1 MGSREYS
8 FGLRIGYILVS
19 LVMVIEVGDDFLLY
33 LDPLQYAMCNICFI
47 KSLIMLIIVI
57 TGFVLIYKGMKV
69 EHPDN
74 QNSIV
79 LGIVLLVLAVV
90 LDVVVFFNS
99 GGIEGVLRLGG
110 KKVVFWVTARTLINL
125 VGIFFIVH
133 TIHTPKRKK
142 ILAAVLGAV
151 FILSTLNMI
160 FYYPKMMDY
169 YEDMEDFMEGE
180 EEQEKFNYFMEE
192 SNEPTV
198 KEMLEKYDEEKKPLL
213 VHIIIKNI
221 LELIIAFVF
230 FSSVFFNRDDY
241 DEYDEYD
248 DNSYESER
256 SWRRY

>member
-169 YEDMEDFMEGE
+169 YEDMEDFIANVEDEHLAELLEVAINGKGAFRQFKDVLLNYPE
-180 EEQEKFNYFMEE
+180 EEERWFKFKDDRMRERALEWLEDIDVTLSEE
-192 SNEPTV
+192 
-198 KEMLEKYDEEKKPLL
+198 
-213 VHIIIKNI
+213 
-221 LELIIAFVF
+221 
-230 FSSVFFNRDDY
+230 
-241 DEYDEYD
+241 
-248 DNSYESER
+248 
-256 SWRRY
+256 